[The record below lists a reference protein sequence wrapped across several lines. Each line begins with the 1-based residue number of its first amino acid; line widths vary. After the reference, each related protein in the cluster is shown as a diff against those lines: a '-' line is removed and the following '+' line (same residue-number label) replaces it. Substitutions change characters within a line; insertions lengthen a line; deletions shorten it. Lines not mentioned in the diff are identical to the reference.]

1 MDILNLL
8 IDGFFI
14 AFQPLNLGVVI
25 LGCAIGLFVG
35 AMPGLG
41 SVNGVAI
48 LLPMTFLV
56 PPTSAIIFLAA
67 LYYGAMYGGAI
78 SSIMLGIPGA
88 STAVATTF
96 DGRPMALQGK
106 ADQALIAAATASF
119 VGGTISVVL
128 FTLFAPPLAEIAL
141 TFGSPEIFALMLLA
155 FATFI
160 GLGGDDIPKTFFSIF
175 IGLALSA
182 VGLDI
187 MSGQPRLIFFG
198 LPGFYHGI
206 NFLVLA
212 IGIYGIGEILWVIE
226 TSRGDMS
233 ISQATVTVRRILDN
247 VKSLAGS
254 FKIMVMGSFLG
265 YFVGI
270 LPAAGATPGSLMAYG
285 VAKTMAKHPETYGK
299 GNVDGVVAPEA
310 ANNAAST
317 GSMLPMLTLGI
328 PGSPT
333 TAILLGGMVIWGLE
347 PGPMLF
353 VDHKDFVWGL
363 IASLYAANLFA
374 LIINI
379 AFIPLF
385 IWVLK
390 TPFTI
395 LAPIIF
401 VLCLIGGYAP
411 TQDLHDIWL
420 MLLFGIMG
428 YLMRKL
434 DYPMAPVVLAIVLGP
449 LAEPAMRQSL
459 LISNGSFAIF
469 FERPMSAAIMTVAIL
484 MFALP
489 IFKIARDRW
498 KRRQA
503 DRPA

>member
-1 MDILNLL
+1 METLQFLL
-8 IDGFFI
+8 DGFFI
-14 AFQPLNLGVVI
+14 AFQPLNLFLVV
-25 LGCAIGLFVG
+25 LGCAAGLFIG

-56 PPTSAIIFLAA
+56 PPTGAIIFLGA

-96 DGRPMALQGK
+96 DGRPLALQGK
-106 ADQALIAAATASF
+106 ADRALVAAATASF

-128 FTLFAPPLAEIAL
+128 FTFFAPPLADAAL
-141 TFGSPEIFALMLLA
+141 AFGPPEEFALMLLA

-160 GLGGDDIPKTFFSIF
+160 GLGGDDIPKTFFSIL
-175 IGLALSA
+175 IGLVLSA

-187 MSGQPRLIFFG
+187 VSGRPRLIFFD

-212 IGIYGIGEILWVIE
+212 IGIYGIGEMLWVIE
-226 TSRGDMS
+226 TTKGDMVVTAAK
-233 ISQATVTVRRILDN
+233 ISFRGIMRAIAELKGS
-247 VKSLAGS
+247 VKTML
-254 FKIMVMGSFLG
+254 MGSFLG

-285 VAKTMAKHPETYGK
+285 VAKTMAKNPESFGK
-299 GNVDGVVAPEA
+299 GNVDGVVAPES

-353 VDHKDFVWGL
+353 VNEKEFVWGL

-374 LIINI
+374 LLINL
-379 AFIPLF
+379 AFIPAFLM
-385 IWVLK
+385 VLK
-390 TPFTI
+390 MPFTI
-395 LAPIIF
+395 LAPIIYI
-401 VLCLIGGYAP
+401 LCVVGGYAP
-411 TQDLHDIWL
+411 TQDMHDVWL
-420 MLLFGIMG
+420 MLIFGVVG

-434 DYPMAPVVLAIVLGP
+434 DYPLAPAVLAIVLGP
-449 LAEPAMRQSL
+449 LAEASMRQSL
-459 LISNGSFAIF
+459 IMSHGSMTIF
-469 FERPMSAAIMTVAIL
+469 VERPISGVITLAAIVLLLAPL
-484 MFALP
+484 
-489 IFKIARDRW
+489 FKVF
-498 KRRQA
+498 RRRRAAQ
-503 DRPA
+503 PAES

>member
-1 MDILNLL
+1 MEIFQFLA
-8 IDGFFI
+8 DGFLI
-14 AFQPLNLGVVI
+14 AFQPLNFALI
-25 LGCAIGLFVG
+25 IFGCTVGLFIG

-56 PPTSAIIFLAA
+56 PPTSAIIFLGA

-96 DGRPMALQGK
+96 DGRPLALQGK
-106 ADQALIAAATASF
+106 ADSALVAAASASF

-128 FTLFAPPLAEIAL
+128 FTAFAPPLADAAL
-141 TFGSPEIFALMLLA
+141 AFGPPEEFALMMLA

-175 IGLALSA
+175 IGLVFSA

-187 MSGQPRLIFFG
+187 VSGDPRLIFFD

-212 IGIYGIGEILWVIE
+212 IGIYGIGEMLWTIE
-226 TSRGDMS
+226 TSKGDMI
-233 ISQATVTVRRILDN
+233 ISQAKISFLGIMRAIGALRRSIHTML
-247 VKSLAGS
+247 
-254 FKIMVMGSFLG
+254 MGSFLG

-285 VAKTMAKHPETYGK
+285 VAKTISKDPDSYGK

-353 VDHKDFVWGL
+353 VNNTEFVWGL

-374 LIINI
+374 LLINL
-379 AFIPLF
+379 AFIPAFLM
-385 IWVLK
+385 VLRM
-390 TPFTI
+390 PFTI

-401 VLCLIGGYAP
+401 VLCIVGGYAP
-411 TQDLHDIWL
+411 TKDMHDVWL
-420 MLLFGIMG
+420 MLIFGIVG

-434 DYPMAPVVLAIVLGP
+434 DYPLAPAVLAIVLGP
-449 LAEPAMRQSL
+449 LAESSVRQSL
-459 LISNGSFAIF
+459 IMSHGSFGIFVDRPISAVIMAITAVLF
-469 FERPMSAAIMTVAIL
+469 V
-484 MFALP
+484 LP
-489 IFKIARDRW
+489 IVKIM
-498 KRRQA
+498 RRRRA
-503 DRPA
+503 EP